1 MLLAEDLLLLLVDDS
16 TGRPVTDGTKLD
28 HALAGAVLL
37 ELTLRGKVDVA
48 GPGEDVRKGRLVV
61 RDESPTGEPV
71 LDQGLSILDAREGSK
86 PANVLGRLAKGLRDR
101 LLAGL
106 ADRGV
111 LRQEKGRVLGI
122 FPTTRWPA
130 EDSSHE
136 NSLRVTLSDVL
147 VQGRTPDARTGAL
160 VSLLAAIDV
169 VPKVVDAPDRR
180 AVRRRAREISEGAWA
195 ADAVKK
201 AVAAVNA
208 ATMAAVSAATTAAAS
223 STATN

>member
-1 MLLAEDLLLLLVDDS
+1 MLLAEDLLLLLLDDS

-61 RDESPTGEPV
+61 REETPTGEPI
-71 LDQGLSILDAREGSK
+71 LDQGLAILDAREGSK
-86 PANVLGRLAKGLRDR
+86 PANVLGKLARGLRER

-136 NSLRVTLSDVL
+136 NSLRATLSGVL
-147 VQGRTPDARTGAL
+147 VQGLTPDARIGAL

-180 AVRRRAREISEGAWA
+180 SVRRRAKEISEGAWA
-195 ADAVKK
+195 ADAVKM

-208 ATMAAVSAATTAAAS
+208 ATMAAVTAATAS
-223 STATN
+223 TTATN

>member
-1 MLLAEDLLLLLVDDS
+1 MLLAEDLLLLLLDDS
-16 TGRPVTDGTKLD
+16 SGRPVTDGTKLD

-48 GPGEDVRKGRLVV
+48 APGEDVRKGRLVV
-61 RDESPTGEPV
+61 RDESPTGEPI
-71 LDQGLSILDAREGSK
+71 LDHGLSIVDDREGSK
-86 PANVLGRLAKGLRDR
+86 PANVLGKLAKGLRER

-111 LRQEKGRVLGI
+111 IRQEKGRVLGI

-130 EDSSHE
+130 EDSTHE
-136 NSLRVTLSDVL
+136 NSLRATLSGVL
-147 VQGRTPDARTGAL
+147 VQGLTPDPRTGAL

-169 VPKVVDAPDRR
+169 VPKVVDAPDRK
-180 AVRRRAREISEGAWA
+180 AVRRRAKEISEGAWA
-195 ADAVKK
+195 AEAVKK

-208 ATMAAVSAATTAAAS
+208 ATMAAVTAATTASTTS
-223 STATN
+223 S